1 MTARNWSRTVLRQEG
16 VVRSGV
22 ARRTVRALGQRPTV
36 EVEQAQQVSQR
47 LDEESSPMSLGAT
60 GEALSDFETWL
71 GSPRA
76 E

>member
-1 MTARNWSRTVLRQEG
+1 M
-16 VVRSGV
+16 
-22 ARRTVRALGQRPTV
+22 
-36 EVEQAQQVSQR
+36 EQTQQVSQR